1 MQRNTFVGNAAG
13 AFEIREIGD
22 KAIGNITLLSNE
34 YAGTD
39 KETNETKERTVS
51 IRFTAFGKMAER
63 LQKLVMK
70 GDQLIVDYRIQNSEY
85 EKDGV
90 IHYGFNFII
99 LDFELGAP
107 GKAKRE
113 QFNNQ

>member
-13 AFEIREIGD
+13 AFEIRGTGD
-22 KAIGNITLLSNE
+22 KAVGHVTLLSNE

-39 KETNETKERTVS
+39 KETNEVKERTVS
-51 IRFTAFGKMAER
+51 IQFTAFGRMAER

-70 GDQLIVDYRIQNSEY
+70 GDQLIVDYRIQNSNY

-90 IHYGFNFII
+90 MLYGFNFII

-113 QFNNQ
+113 QYANQ